1 MPVKTTDA
9 TPTPEDA
16 VPGSVSGPVPGV
28 AGPVPFEVDKEPAF
42 PVGPGADSRRG
53 RGRGRE
59 RGRGHGG
66 EGGVLNVFSHG
77 ILILWALLVVMPLL
91 WAVMTSF
98 KTDDAILSSPWSL
111 PNGLHFENWAR
122 AWSQAHMG
130 DYFLNTIL
138 VVAGS
143 VTGTLLLGSMAAY
156 VLARFEFPGNRFVY
170 YLFVAGMGFPIML
183 ALVPLF
189 FVMDNIGLL
198 NTLHGLILV
207 YIAYSLPFT
216 VFFLTAF
223 FRTLPTSVAEAALID
238 GASHTR
244 TFFQVMLPMARP
256 GLISVGIFNFLG
268 QWNQYMLPTVLN
280 SEKDHKVLSQGLV
293 ELATSQGYKGDW
305 SGLFAGLVMAM
316 LPVLAAYLVF
326 QRQVVAGLTAGAVK

>member
-1 MPVKTTDA
+1 MKAID
-9 TPTPEDA
+9 TPPAGAALPE
-16 VPGSVSGPVPGV
+16 PPEPGV
-28 AGPVPFEVDKEPAF
+28 TKVTKSAPSAPRKASKAE
-42 PVGPGADSRRG
+42 GAT
-53 RGRGRE
+53 
-59 RGRGHGG
+59 
-66 EGGVLNVFSHG
+66 LNVFSHG
-77 ILILWALLVVMPLL
+77 ILIIWAIMVVMPLL

-98 KTDDAILSSPWSL
+98 KTDRAIFTSPWAL
-111 PNGLHFENWAR
+111 PDKLHFENWSR
-122 AWSQAHMG
+122 AWTEAHMS

-138 VVAGS
+138 VVGGS
-143 VTGTLLLGSMAAY
+143 LIGTLLFGSMAAY
-156 VLARFEFPGNRFVY
+156 VLARFEFPGNRFIY
-170 YLFVAGMGFPIML
+170 FLFIGGMSFPIIL

-189 FVMDNIGLL
+189 YVLQNMALL

-223 FRTLPTSVAEAALID
+223 FRTLPTSVAEAAFMD

-244 TFFQVMLPMARP
+244 TFFQVMLPMAKP

-268 QWNQYMLPTVLN
+268 QWNQYLLPTVLN
-280 SEKDHKVLSQGLV
+280 TEQDQKVLSQGLV
-293 ELATSQGYKGDW
+293 QLAVSQGYKGDW

-316 LPVLAAYLVF
+316 LPVLAAYIVF

>member
-1 MPVKTTDA
+1 MKAID
-9 TPTPEDA
+9 TPPAGAALPE
-16 VPGSVSGPVPGV
+16 PPEPGV
-28 AGPVPFEVDKEPAF
+28 TKVTKSAPSAPRKASKAE
-42 PVGPGADSRRG
+42 GAT
-53 RGRGRE
+53 
-59 RGRGHGG
+59 
-66 EGGVLNVFSHG
+66 LNVFSHG
-77 ILILWALLVVMPLL
+77 ILIIWAIMVVMPLL

-98 KTDDAILSSPWSL
+98 KTDRAIFTSPWAL
-111 PNGLHFENWAR
+111 PDKLHFENWSR
-122 AWSQAHMG
+122 AWTEAHMS

-138 VVAGS
+138 VVGGS
-143 VTGTLLLGSMAAY
+143 LIGTLLFGSMAAY
-156 VLARFEFPGNRFVY
+156 VLARFEFPGNRFIY
-170 YLFVAGMGFPIML
+170 FLFIGGMSFPIIL

-189 FVMDNIGLL
+189 YVLQNMALL

-223 FRTLPTSVAEAALID
+223 FRTLPSSVAEAAFMD

-244 TFFQVMLPMARP
+244 TFFQVMLPMAKP

-268 QWNQYMLPTVLN
+268 QWNQYLLPTVLN
-280 SEKDHKVLSQGLV
+280 TEQDQKVLSQGLV
-293 ELATSQGYKGDW
+293 QLAVSQGYKGDW

-316 LPVLAAYLVF
+316 LPVLAAYIIF

>member
-1 MPVKTTDA
+1 MKTTE
-9 TPTPEDA
+9 TPPPA
-16 VPGSVSGPVPGV
+16 VRQGGDRGPDQAAHAGAGRSGRQP
-28 AGPVPFEVDKEPAF
+28 
-42 PVGPGADSRRG
+42 
-53 RGRGRE
+53 
-59 RGRGHGG
+59 GG
-66 EGGVLNVFSHG
+66 EGAALNVFSHG
-77 ILILWALLVVMPLL
+77 VLVIWAIMVVLPLL

-111 PNGLHFENWAR
+111 PDGLHLENWGR
-122 AWSQAHMG
+122 AWNQAHMS
-130 DYFLNTIL
+130 DYFLNTIIVVGGSL
-138 VVAGS
+138 V
-143 VTGTLLLGSMAAY
+143 GTLVLGSMAAY

-170 YLFVAGMGFPIML
+170 YLFLGGNSFPIML

-189 FVMDNIGLL
+189 YVMSNLSLL

-223 FRTLPTSVAEAALID
+223 FRTLPSSVAEAALID
-238 GASHTR
+238 GASHSR

-280 SEKDHKVLSQGLV
+280 TEPETKVLSQGLV

-316 LPVLAAYLVF
+316 LPVLGAYIVF
-326 QRQVVAGLTAGAVK
+326 QRQVVSGLTAGALK